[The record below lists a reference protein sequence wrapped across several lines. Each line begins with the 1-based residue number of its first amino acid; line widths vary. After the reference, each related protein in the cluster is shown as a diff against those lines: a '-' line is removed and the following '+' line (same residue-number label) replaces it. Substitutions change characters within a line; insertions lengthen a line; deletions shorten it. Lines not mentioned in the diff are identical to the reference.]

1 MTPCQKIKRDIL
13 LIVQGLGPQTEAS
26 ARELALI
33 KSLDAGITAE
43 TVDNQYNELVELKLH
58 WDYEYEF
65 REGQVETK
73 LPCDY
78 SRHYE
83 AKAVARKMS
92 DDTWVGWVYWY
103 GGGKHGNPEGVPW
116 MEDAYD
122 LELTETE
129 KLVVVQEFKRKL
141 SAEDC
146 R

>member
-13 LIVQGLGPQTEAS
+13 FIVQGLGPHPEAS
-26 ARELALI
+26 KEEMALA
-33 KSLDAGITAE
+33 KSLDAGITE
-43 TVDNQYNELVELKLH
+43 DTVDAQYAELVRLKLH

-73 LPCDY
+73 LLCDY

-83 AKAVARKMS
+83 AKAVARKMT
-92 DDTWVGWVYWY
+92 DDTWVGWTYWY

-122 LELTETE
+122 LEVVETE
-129 KLVVVQEFKRKL
+129 KMVVVQEFKRINDKT
-141 SAEDC
+141 S
-146 R
+146 